1 MAFTVEQLNALRDAY
16 AQGVL
21 SVRWG
26 DKAVQYDSRS
36 EMKARI
42 REMERE
48 LGLRSTG
55 MQLRNI
61 VVDTGH

>member
-26 DKAVQYDSRS
+26 DKAVQYDTRS
-36 EMKARI
+36 EMRERI
-42 REMERE
+42 RELERE